1 MPLAGYM
8 VDAGLL
14 VLLVVGRVGVDLIEK
29 HRRLKGFD
37 ERAYYLLEDLLAP
50 PARIYATPNALTEAS
65 NLLRQHADPERGIF
79 VAGLRTLVENSEE
92 LVIASAQA
100 VTADEYSLLG
110 LTDAAVLEASSE
122 QVPVLTTD
130 ALLYGAAL
138 DRGQAD
144 AVNFVHLMVQ
154 DQ

>member
-1 MPLAGYM
+1 MPPVGYM

-14 VLLVVGRVGVDLIEK
+14 VLLVVGRVGTDLIEK

-50 PARIYATPNALTEAS
+50 PARIHVTPNVLTEAS
-65 NLLRQHADPERGIF
+65 NLLRQHADPERGLF
-79 VAGLRTLVENSEE
+79 VSGLRTLVSDCDE
-92 LVIASAQA
+92 LIIASVRA
-100 VTADEYSLLG
+100 VAADEYALLG
-110 LTDAAVLEASSE
+110 LTDVAILEASSE

-130 ALLYGAAL
+130 ALLHGAAL

-144 AVNFVHLMVQ
+144 AVNFVHLMMQ
-154 DQ
+154 YQ